1 MKAENRRIGLIILA
15 IIIIVGIAMVA
26 LKGFN
31 VSLYYREHQT
41 LKYTFDV
48 AFEKNDIE
56 KICNEVFE
64 NKEYELR
71 TVEVFNDSIYIM
83 SSSITEKE
91 ESALVEKLSAL
102 YSNNSEENA
111 ENNNESK
118 YEIYT
123 DSNVKIRDLVEPYI
137 IPTIISAVIISICIF
152 IRYRIQKVDSAFI
165 KTCRIILESAIVLVV
180 LMSII
185 AIIRIPVSTWLFPT
199 LMFLVLAYIIA
210 KLEMETRN

>member
-1 MKAENRRIGLIILA
+1 MKAENKKIGLIILA
-15 IIIIVGIAMVA
+15 IVIIAGIAVAA

-41 LKYTFDV
+41 LKYKFNV
-48 AFEKNDIE
+48 AFEKSDIE

-83 SSSITEKE
+83 SPTITEKE

-102 YSNNSEENA
+102 YKNNSEENS
-111 ENNNESK
+111 ENNQSE

-137 IPTIISAVIISICIF
+137 LPAIISAVIISVCIF
-152 IRYRIQKVDSAFI
+152 IRYRIQKVDSAFV
-165 KTCRIILESAIVLVV
+165 KTCRIILESIIVVLV
-180 LMSII
+180 LMSVI
-185 AIIRIPVSTWLFPT
+185 AILRIEVGTWLFPT
-199 LMFLVLAYIIA
+199 LMFLVLAYMIA
-210 KLEMETRN
+210 TFEKETKN